1 LLHAKNI
8 GLSVF
13 RNKFHRKALF
23 ASKELYVCII
33 QGSETFRMVHPAYMP
48 NLYPGGL
55 KDELSKH
62 ETPFDLFD
70 GTVSSH

>member
-1 LLHAKNI
+1 
-8 GLSVF
+8 
-13 RNKFHRKALF
+13 
-23 ASKELYVCII
+23 VCII

-55 KDELSKH
+55 RDELSKH